1 MEKIIFLDVD
11 GVLVSGRCV
20 TYDFEESDATLFF
33 SAAYSMPFE
42 RKALA
47 ALQRLVQSSGAR
59 IVVSSTWRGVPDAM
73 QHLQRALAE
82 FQMGNAVLDTTA
94 PLGELA
100 SRGAEIE
107 SWVSHHPALASFV
120 ILEDS
125 SKHVASF
132 VSRPALAQR
141 FVQTY
146 LHEAAPPSP
155 QEECLTEAHVEAA
168 LKILATPQAGPEAA
182 QSGCLAPS
190 SQGGQ
195 PGALNE
201 ASL

>member
-11 GVLVSGRCV
+11 GVLVSARCL

-33 SAAYSMPFE
+33 SAAHSVPFE

-47 ALQRLVQSSGAR
+47 ALQRLVQGSGAR

-73 QHLQRALAE
+73 QHLQKALAE
-82 FQMGNAVLDTTA
+82 YQMGAAVLDTTA
-94 PLGELA
+94 PLGQLS

-107 SWVSHHPALASFV
+107 NWLAHHPPPASFV

-125 SKHVASF
+125 STHVATF
-132 VSRPALAQR
+132 AARPALAQR

-168 LKILATPQAGPEAA
+168 LKILAQAAE
-182 QSGCLAPS
+182 
-190 SQGGQ
+190 GG
-195 PGALNE
+195 
-201 ASL
+201 S